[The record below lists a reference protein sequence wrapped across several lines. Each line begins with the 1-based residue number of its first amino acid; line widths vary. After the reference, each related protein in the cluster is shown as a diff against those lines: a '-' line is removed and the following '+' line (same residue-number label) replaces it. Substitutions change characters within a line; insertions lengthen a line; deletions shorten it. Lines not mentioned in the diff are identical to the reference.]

1 MNERVWSA
9 QLSIWQTPHT
19 AIPAVLS
26 AKEDLFYSIA
36 TRPNSCKTNLGIN
49 TVSEVVFTSDFILL
63 CVKGS
68 PAMVYKPFQS
78 AVPVLCCSYS
88 SWN

>member
-19 AIPAVLS
+19 ASPAVS

-36 TRPNSCKTNLGIN
+36 TRPNSCKINLEIN
-49 TVSEVVFTSDFILL
+49 TVSEIVFTSDFILL

-68 PAMVYKPFQS
+68 HSMVYKSFQS